1 MGPGRSSGT
10 KELWYICEET
20 NLPRRSLVQRVA
32 YRIGNLSNADISDFF
47 VYRRVYRIEPPIS
60 SISICPR
67 YAFIL
72 SFSAENSPKNP
83 KILWKFRK
91 FSGNSENS
99 PKIQKILQ
107 KFRKFSEN
115 SENSPKF
122 LKIRRKFL
130 KKKVFSEALISYW
143 YCIISRKNPNIVRY
157 RIESKKA
164 YCSWVYTVQLYT
176 TQAFKLENTP

>member
-1 MGPGRSSGT
+1 MHDPLIPMKAPEADG
-10 KELWYICEET
+10 EMNCHL
-20 NLPRRSLVQRVA
+20 QRQDQHHNHKTSCFAKISQQVANILTQDQGVA

-83 KILWKFRK
+83 KILRKFRK

-99 PKIQKILQ
+99 PKIQKI
-107 KFRKFSEN
+107 
-115 SENSPKF
+115 
-122 LKIRRKFL
+122 RRNF
-130 KKKVFSEALISYW
+130 
-143 YCIISRKNPNIVRY
+143 
-157 RIESKKA
+157 
-164 YCSWVYTVQLYT
+164 
-176 TQAFKLENTP
+176 